1 MTSRLRSV
9 ASVAAS
15 VPITLFGLVLV
26 TFLIGRVMPIDPII
40 AIVGDHAAP
49 DVIAATRAELGLDEP
64 LPMQFVIYVGKLL
77 QGDLGRSVMTSHTVA
92 HDIGRFFPATIELA
106 TVAIIF
112 AMLIGVPLGVLAAV
126 RQGSLT
132 DRAIRVF
139 CLAGHSVPIFLL
151 AMLSLLIFYAKLG
164 WAPGTGRI
172 DVAFDGLVDPVTG
185 FLTIDALIAG
195 DWDAFR
201 DAVAHLVQPAS
212 VLAYFSMAYI
222 ARMTRAFMLDALAGE
237 YVITARAKG
246 LSTARVIWRHAFG
259 NIAVRLI
266 TVLTLTYASLLEGAV
281 VTETVFSWPGLGQYL
296 TVSLLNADMNAVLGA
311 TLVVGMIYLALNL
324 MADMLYRLLDPRV
337 AA

>member
-49 DVIAATRAELGLDEP
+49 DVIEATRAELGLDEP

-92 HDIGRFFPATIELA
+92 HDIGQFFPATIELA
-106 TVAIIF
+106 TVAIII

-172 DVAFDGLVDPVTG
+172 DVAFDGLIDPVTG
-185 FLTIDALIAG
+185 FLTIDALIVG

-201 DAVAHLVQPAS
+201 DAVAHLVQPAG

-324 MADMLYRLLDPRV
+324 MSDMLYRLLDPRV
-337 AA
+337 EA

>member
-49 DVIAATRAELGLDEP
+49 DVIEATRAELGLDEP

-92 HDIGRFFPATIELA
+92 HDIGQFFPATIELA

-172 DVAFDGLVDPVTG
+172 DVAFDGLIDPVTG

-195 DWDAFR
+195 DGDAFR
-201 DAVAHLVQPAS
+201 DAVAHLVQPAG
-212 VLAYFSMAYI
+212 VLAYFSMAYL

-246 LSTARVIWRHAFG
+246 LSPARVIWRHAFG

-324 MADMLYRLLDPRV
+324 MADMLYRQLDPRV

>member
-201 DAVAHLVQPAS
+201 DAVAHLVQPAG